1 MRFIEVKYENSYA
14 QTYKKASE
22 IADRIPDYM
31 FGGITAHPRIDD
43 NGNFVQDIH
52 VHYRTS
58 EDMLTGN
65 GIDLDIVKWLDKS
78 IE

>member
-31 FGGITAHPRIDD
+31 FGGITTHPRIDD
-43 NGNFVQDIH
+43 DGSFVQDVH
-52 VHYRTS
+52 VHY
-58 EDMLTGN
+58 
-65 GIDLDIVKWLDKS
+65 
-78 IE
+78 